1 MAITG
6 IGRSVIKFT
15 AQADALT
22 GKRKVKHLRWVAADA
37 VANETLN
44 ITDGDGLPLFESIA
58 DGANFIDIIPLY
70 RWVDGII
77 VATMAHGFL
86 YAYCD

>member
-6 IGRSVIKFT
+6 LGRGVVKFD
-15 AQADALT
+15 AQGDAIV
-22 GKRKVKHLRWVAADA
+22 GKRRVKHLRWVAHDSVADEA
-37 VANETLN
+37 LN
-44 ITDGDGLPLFESIA
+44 VTDEAGFPLFESIA

-70 RWVDGII
+70 RWVDGIT
-77 VATMAHGFL
+77 VVTMAHGFL

>member
-6 IGRSVIKFT
+6 LGRNVIKFT
-15 AQADALT
+15 VQGDSLV
-22 GKRKVKHLRWVAADA
+22 GKRKVKHLRWVAATA
-37 VANETLN
+37 VADEVLN
-44 ITDGDGLPLFESIA
+44 ITDGDGFPLFESIA

-77 VATMAHGFL
+77 IVAMTHGFV